1 MPIIRPMD
9 IGPTISGI
17 AAASLLA
24 DASGAQLVA
33 GSVSPDAQD
42 LATPAV
48 NLTLAGVS
56 IDVQARVMQAQQDS
70 FQSLLDVVA

>member
-1 MPIIRPMD
+1 MD

-17 AAASLLA
+17 DAASLLA
-24 DASGAQLVA
+24 DASGAQIAA
-33 GSVSPDAQD
+33 GSISPDAQD

-48 NLTLAGVS
+48 DLVLAGVS
-56 IDVQARVMQAQQDS
+56 IDVQSRVLQAQQDS

>member
-1 MPIIRPMD
+1 MD

-17 AAASLLA
+17 NAASMLA

-33 GSVSPDAQD
+33 GSISPDSQD

>member
-1 MPIIRPMD
+1 MD

-17 AAASLLA
+17 DAASMLA

-33 GSVSPDAQD
+33 GSISPDAQD

-56 IDVQARVMQAQQDS
+56 IDVQARVLQAQQDS

>member
-1 MPIIRPMD
+1 MD

-17 AAASLLA
+17 DAASMLA
-24 DASGAQLVA
+24 DAAGAQLVA
-33 GSVSPDAQD
+33 GSISPDAQD
-42 LATPAV
+42 LAKPAV
-48 NLTLAGVS
+48 DLTLAGVS

>member
-1 MPIIRPMD
+1 MD
-9 IGPTISGI
+9 IGPTIRGI
-17 AAASLLA
+17 DAASLLMDSA
-24 DASGAQLVA
+24 GAQIA
-33 GSVSPDAQD
+33 TGSVSPDAD
-42 LATPAV
+42 LTAPAV

>member
-1 MPIIRPMD
+1 MD

-17 AAASLLA
+17 DAASMLA

-33 GSVSPDAQD
+33 GSISPDAQD